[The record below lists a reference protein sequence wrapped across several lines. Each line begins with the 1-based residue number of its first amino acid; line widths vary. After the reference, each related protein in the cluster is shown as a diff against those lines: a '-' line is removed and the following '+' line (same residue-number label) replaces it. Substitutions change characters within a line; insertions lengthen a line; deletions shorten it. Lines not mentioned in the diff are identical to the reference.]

1 MGVSIPMILSG
12 FAALLPVALIIVLQ
26 IYLCNLNHRWIGLVL
41 PVLSF
46 LFGSF
51 LFYVAYFSGFMDSFV
66 RSMLFA
72 LIFYLPS
79 FVLTLIFLKVKPSI
93 QKNNTLSQNLS

>member
-1 MGVSIPMILSG
+1 MPTIPMILTS
-12 FAALLPVALIIVLQ
+12 FSAFLPVVLIVVLQ
-26 IYLCNLNHRWIGLVL
+26 IYLCNLNQRWIGLVL

-51 LFYVAYFSGFMDSFV
+51 LFYVGYFSGFMDSIV

>member
-1 MGVSIPMILSG
+1 MPTITMILAS
-12 FAALLPVALIIVLQ
+12 FSAFLPVVLIVVLQ
-26 IYLCNLNHRWIGLVL
+26 IYLCNLNQRWIGLVL

-46 LFGSF
+46 LFGTF
-51 LFYVAYFSGFMDSFV
+51 LFYVGYFSGFMDSIV

>member
-1 MGVSIPMILSG
+1 MLTIPLILAS
-12 FAALLPVALIIVLQ
+12 FSAFLPVVLIVVLQ
-26 IYLCNLNHRWIGLVL
+26 IYLCNLNQRWIGLVL

-46 LFGSF
+46 LFGTF
-51 LFYVAYFSGFMDSFV
+51 LFYVGYFSGFMDSIV

>member
-1 MGVSIPMILSG
+1 MSTIPLILAS
-12 FAALLPVALIIVLQ
+12 FSAFLPVVLIVVLQ
-26 IYLCNLNHRWIGLVL
+26 IYLCNLNQRWIGLVL

-46 LFGSF
+46 LFGTF
-51 LFYVAYFSGFMDSFV
+51 LFYVGYFSGMMDSIV

>member
-1 MGVSIPMILSG
+1 MPTIPMILAS
-12 FAALLPVALIIVLQ
+12 FSAFLPVVLIVVLQ
-26 IYLCNLNHRWIGLVL
+26 IYLCNLNQRWIGLVL

-51 LFYVAYFSGFMDSFV
+51 LFYVGYFSGFMDSIV

-93 QKNNTLSQNLS
+93 QKNNNLSQNLS